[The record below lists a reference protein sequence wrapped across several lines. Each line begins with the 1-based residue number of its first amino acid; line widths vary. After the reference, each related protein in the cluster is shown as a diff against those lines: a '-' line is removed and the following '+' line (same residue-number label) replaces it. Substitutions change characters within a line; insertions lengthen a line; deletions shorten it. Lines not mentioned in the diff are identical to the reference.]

1 MASISSL
8 RNALSES
15 DGKIGDLLYTLSRA
29 PDAEYRTGR
38 IPGTQARYTLR
49 VWYRKQSGTAEC
61 LVTFLFP
68 NQAAS
73 VSGPFPIETIA
84 TQYRVDSE
92 EGSAIHRMIDMAKSA
107 HYQSVMATI

>member
-1 MASISSL
+1 MSISSL
-8 RNALSES
+8 RNALSDSER
-15 DGKIGDLLYTLSRA
+15 KRNDLLWMLSRS

-38 IPGTQARYTLR
+38 IVGTQARYTLR

-73 VSGPFPIETIA
+73 VSGPFPIETIG
-84 TQYRVDSE
+84 TEYRVDSE
-92 EGSAIHRMIDMAKSA
+92 EGSAIHRMIDAAKSA
-107 HYQSVMATI
+107 HYQSVVTADC